1 MQTSKKWLS
10 GLGLVALGLVLASC
24 GQNKSTSSTT
34 NKTLTVTASQAI
46 ATADPNK
53 ADDIASQA
61 AIAQFMEGLYTTNQK
76 GKIVPAIA
84 TKIVKP
90 TNGGKTY
97 TFNLRHNAKWSNG
110 QAVTAADFVYSL
122 QRQVNP
128 KTKSQ
133 EVGHVAEI
141 KNATAITSGKK
152 AVSSLG
158 AKAIGKYKLQ
168 ITLKQ
173 KVPYFNYRLATE
185 IYPLKQSF
193 TEKYGNKYGTTATKT
208 LSNGPYVLKD
218 WDGTS
223 DTWRYAKNTHY
234 YAAKSVKIKNV
245 KVQTVKTNTTAQNLF
260 ESNAV
265 QVTQITGTQ
274 VASAQQGK
282 LNKNLTIT
290 KLNQLYFMPWNQKR
304 TLTKNADLRRAV
316 SYALNRQSLVK
327 NVLKDGSVAATSL
340 VPTGNIKNPTT
351 GKDFNTDTGNLYTY
365 SPAKAKKYWRR
376 AQASLGKKKI
386 TLQLLTN
393 DNDVNKSV
401 AEFIQAAIEKNLSG
415 VTVNVKSVP
424 LTNEIST
431 LSKGNFDFATLS
443 WSSDFQD
450 PIDFL
455 NKASVTN
462 SVDFGKFK
470 NTQYESL
477 IAKITAGT
485 QSKTAR
491 YQTMQQ
497 AAKLVAEKQGV
508 TPLYQ
513 TAAAHLI
520 SSKVGGVHFTLLR
533 DALYRYA
540 YWK

>member
-193 TEKYGNKYGTTATKT
+193 TEKYGNKYGTTAAKT

-340 VPTGNIKNPTT
+340 VPTGNTKNPTT